1 MAITVDHIANVSFEK
16 HFLQGEAPV
25 DGKITVMGSTT
36 NGNTFNVRFA
46 DGKVNVRFA
55 SGNFFTNMFRGKTL
69 SRLTQ
74 TLQAQYDTWIAEQ
87 EQIARA
93 KALELA
99 QTLGFADNPD
109 ADKVASVVD
118 EFKAFI
124 DEANPADKA
133 RLNASLGDIAKL
145 AAIRNTLTR
154 VSSGTACN
162 EAVTKDAGFMT
173 HFNDYVK
180 EHAGKGRPLDE
191 KAKKAYIINTIDS
204 IINGFLKAAEQMKDK
219 KAQAVEFARVLD
231 GACVEAK
238 NDKLMDWLGR
248 AAGIIKAARSDESKD
263 LAYSITAEF
272 KSIADEVREPYIEEA
287 RKSCEAEVRADCAKQ
302 GITDEE
308 VISDTIETKVQ
319 QILNGK
325 DDEIKPK
332 IRKALETY
340 GKFALYEALV
350 GAKRPMTEI
359 SKDKET
365 EVWTVTKLVDAK
377 GEPIMK
383 PVSAY
388 DIDNIFS
395 KMVDMFMDDAV
406 TMGMVVNETRTVENV
421 TFAYKADLR
430 GDAVVALAEKYVS
443 GEVDKAE
450 LARLVKAEIP
460 FAAEIPED
468 EFAKHLEEALGDIT
482 ALKHDDPAEAKKQ
495 FSSFARQYA
504 NGAYFDKTNDL
515 GRLVHL
521 LASRTA
527 TLADPEK
534 KFLANV
540 DAVATRCAQMM
551 RNAYPDYSV
560 AVAQAKTYIVTAL
573 KSLAK
578 QNFHGKAESKFVKDC
593 KFIFGALAPNGVLFS
608 DNMIYDLGHRAAGG
622 AEVHL
627 HNMLKL
633 LHQVIQKFA
642 NVPMKWYMTK
652 VNA

>member
-1 MAITVDHIANVSFEK
+1 MAIKVEHIADVSFAN

-25 DGKITVMGSTT
+25 DGKITVR
-36 NGNTFNVRFA
+36 GNTFDVKFN
-46 DGKVNVRFA
+46 DGKANVRFA
-55 SGNFFTNMFRGKTL
+55 SGNFFTNFFRSKTL
-69 SRLTQ
+69 ARFTQ
-74 TLQAQYDTWIAEQ
+74 TLQDQYDTWLDEQ
-87 EQIARA
+87 AKIEQA
-93 KALELA
+93 KAEELA
-99 QTLGFADNPD
+99 QTLGFADNPN
-109 ADKVASVVD
+109 ADKVAAVVD

-133 RLNASLGDIAKL
+133 RLNAWLDDIAKI

-162 EAVTKDAGFMT
+162 EAVTKNDKNAGFMT

-180 EHAGKGRPLDE
+180 EHAEKGRPLDE

-204 IINGFLKAAEQMKDK
+204 IINGFLQAAEQMKDK
-219 KAQAVEFARVLD
+219 KAQAVEFARFLD
-231 GACVEAK
+231 GACIEAK
-238 NDKLMDWLGR
+238 NDKIMDWLGR

-272 KSIADEVREPYIEEA
+272 KSIADKVREPYIEEA
-287 RKSCEAEVRADCAKQ
+287 RKSCEAEIRADCAKN

-308 VISDTIETKVQ
+308 VINDTIETKVQ
-319 QILNGK
+319 QIVNDK
-325 DDEIKPK
+325 DDEIRPK
-332 IRKALETY
+332 IREALERH
-340 GKFALYEALV
+340 GKFVLYEALV

-359 SKDKET
+359 SKDNET

-406 TMGMVVNETRTVENV
+406 TMGMVVNETRTADNI
-421 TFAYKADLR
+421 TFASLADLR
-430 GDAVVALAEKYVS
+430 GDAVIALAEKYAT
-443 GEVDKAE
+443 GEIDKAE

-468 EFAKHLEEALGDIT
+468 QFADHFEKALGDIT
-482 ALKHDDPAEAKKQ
+482 ALKHDDPAVAKKQ
-495 FSSFARQYA
+495 FSNFARNYA
-504 NGAYFDKTNDL
+504 NGAYFDKANDL

-534 KFLANV
+534 KFLAGI
-540 DAVATRCAQMM
+540 DGMATRCAQMM

-560 AVAQAKTYIVTAL
+560 NVVQAKAYIIMAL
-573 KSLAK
+573 KALTR
-578 QNFHGKAESKFVKDC
+578 QNFHGKAESGFVQDC
-593 KFIFGALAPNGVLFS
+593 KKIFGYLAPNGVLFS
-608 DNMIYDLGHRAAGG
+608 DNIIYDLGHRAAGG
-622 AEVHL
+622 AEVQL
-627 HNMLKL
+627 HNKLKL

-642 NVPMKWYMTK
+642 NVPMRWYMTK